1 MANEK
6 HTAAVQRAAFETAV
20 LSNGMRV
27 LVRPMPGFSG
37 IHAMCGTAFGS
48 VDAAFELDGTRV
60 EVPAGTA
67 HFLEHKMFESEE
79 GDAFALYAATGASAN
94 AFTSFDKTC
103 YLFTCTDRFE
113 ENLAILLGLVSR
125 PYFTAQTIAKEQG
138 IIGQEIKMYE
148 DSPEWRLVFGV
159 YRGLYGVHP
168 VREDIAGTVQSIA
181 SLTPQLLYSCTD
193 AFYSPE
199 QLVLAVAGNVT
210 LAQVVAAAEQ
220 TPFAQ
225 AAHTVRRLMPAEP
238 QAVAVPRAHVCM
250 DVAKPLV
257 AVGFK
262 AAVPGAAGR
271 LRAEMAAEVMA
282 ELVCGSMTPLY
293 RVLYDEHLAGPDF
306 SGEVLSVPGAFS
318 VLFGGETEDPARVEA
333 LLMEEIARLAREGVD
348 EELFRLCKN
357 QMYGELLAGLENVE
371 DAATG
376 LLSAWL
382 RGRTPAEE
390 LQALAA
396 LTPADV
402 NEALRAALRPEN
414 SAVFTIYPREKQEAD
429 Q

>member
-1 MANEK
+1 MNHE
-6 HTAAVQRAAFETAV
+6 HSAAAQRAAFETAV
-20 LSNGMRV
+20 LSSGMRV

-37 IHAMCGTAFGS
+37 IHAVCGTAFGS
-48 VDAAFELDGTRV
+48 VDLAFEANGRRV
-60 EVPAGTA
+60 QVPAGTA

-79 GDAFALYAATGASAN
+79 GDAFALYAKTGASAN

-103 YLFTCTDRFE
+103 YLFTCTDHFE
-113 ENLAILLGLVSR
+113 ENLAILLGLVSK

-159 YRGLYGVHP
+159 YQGLYGAHP
-168 VREDIAGTVQSIA
+168 VREDIAGTVGSIA
-181 SLTPQLLYSCTD
+181 QLTPQLLYACTD
-193 AFYSPE
+193 AFYSPG
-199 QLVLAVAGNVT
+199 QMVLAVAGNVT
-210 LAQVVAAAEQ
+210 LAQVVAAAEK
-220 TPFAQ
+220 TPFAKP
-225 AAHTVRRLMPAEP
+225 TPSVRRLLPQEPA
-238 QAVAVPRAHVCM
+238 AVAVADSSIRM

-257 AVGFK
+257 GIGFK
-262 AAVPGAAGR
+262 VAPPCEGAAR
-271 LRAEMAAEVMA
+271 LHAEMAAEVLA

-293 RVLYDEHLAGPDF
+293 RTLYDENLAGPDF

-318 VLFGGETEDPARVEA
+318 ILFGGETEDPVRVRT
-333 LLMEEIARLAREGVD
+333 LLMDEIDRLARDGVE

-382 RGRTPAEE
+382 RGRTPAQE
-390 LQALAA
+390 LEALAA
-396 LTPADV
+396 LTRQDV
-402 NEALRAALRPEN
+402 EHALHTMLTRQN
-414 SAVFTIYPREKQEAD
+414 SAVFTIYPRETQEAE

>member
-1 MANEK
+1 MKQAYEAIEK
-6 HTAAVQRAAFETAV
+6 ATRFEKKV
-20 LSNGMRV
+20 LDNGLTV
-27 LVRPMPGFSG
+27 LVHFMPGFTG
-37 IHAMCGTAFGS
+37 VHAIYGTHFGS
-48 VDAAFELDGTRV
+48 VDRKFLLDGKPY
-60 EVPAGTA
+60 EMPAGTA
-67 HFLEHKMFESEE
+67 HFLEHKMFENEE
-79 GDAFALYAATGASAN
+79 GDAFTLYAKTGASAN
-94 AFTSFDKTC
+94 AYTGFDRTC
-103 YLFTCTDRFE
+103 YIFTATDRID
-113 ENLAILLGLVSR
+113 ENLDILLSFVSR
-125 PYFTAQTIAKEQG
+125 PYFTEETVHKEQG
-138 IIGQEIKMYE
+138 IIGQEIKMY
-148 DSPEWRLVFGV
+148 DDAAEWRLMFS
-159 YRGLYGVHP
+159 LYDCLYHEHP
-168 VREDIAGTVQSIA
+168 LKDDIAGTVESIA
-181 SLTPQLLYSCTD
+181 EITPELLYRCTQ
-193 AFYSPE
+193 AFYRP
-199 QLVLAVAGNVT
+199 QNMTLAVAGNVT
-210 LAQVVAAAEQ
+210 METVMAAVERAKIAPQPGTAQRVGVS
-220 TPFAQ
+220 
-225 AAHTVRRLMPAEP
+225 EP
-238 QAVAVPRAHVCM
+238 SGICCKHREFSMAI
-250 DVAKPLV
+250 AKPMLGL
-257 AVGFK
+257 GFK
-262 AAVPGAAGR
+262 EAPAAKGER
-271 LRAEMAAEVMA
+271 LKTELICEVLT

>member
-1 MANEK
+1 MTNET
-6 HTAAVQRAAFETAV
+6 HTAAMQRAAFETAV

-37 IHAMCGTAFGS
+37 IHAVCGTAFGS
-48 VDAAFELDGTRV
+48 VDAAFELDGARV

-113 ENLAILLGLVSR
+113 ENLAILLGLVSK
-125 PYFTAQTIAKEQG
+125 PYFTEQTIAKEQG

-159 YRGLYGVHP
+159 YRGLYGAHP

-181 SLTPQLLYSCTD
+181 RLTPQLLYSCTD
-193 AFYSPE
+193 AFYSPG

-210 LAQVVAAAEQ
+210 LAQVVAAAEK
-220 TPFAQ
+220 TPFASG
-225 AAHTVRRLMPAEP
+225 AHTVP
-238 QAVAVPRAHVCM
+238 VPRASVCM

-257 AVGFK
+257 GVGFK
-262 AAVPGAAGR
+262 AAVPDEAGR
-271 LRAEMAAEVMA
+271 LSAEMAAEVMA

-382 RGRTPAEE
+382 RGRTPAQE

-402 NEALRAALRPEN
+402 NAALRATLRPQN
-414 SAVFTIYPREKQEAD
+414 SAVFTIFPREKQEAD